1 VTAGELIAK
10 AAACKKCGKEHQY
23 HWIGER
29 RASWMSL
36 EDGHNYDPV
45 LDTGGVA
52 MLRYL
57 ATGQYENPWTPK
69 DPPKGGTAASGDC
82 LAVSRVCPE
91 RDQLLSAGPGT
102 GDEGGAAAPL
112 APARA
117 CKTQLARYGAE
128 PQAVPPDSGS
138 PIRGVMFFRK
148 VLSVAALSALAGC
161 GSSVVTSSP
170 ATSAPEV
177 STSSTLPPVT
187 GLHRVHDPGQVTGTI
202 TGTCHVRGQLPDPGC
217 TPGAIDPAVTQADI
231 GTTICVS
238 GYTKTV
244 RPPEAQT
251 EAFKFHV
258 AYPAYGIPA
267 GGKTELDHLVSL
279 ELGGANDAS
288 NLWPETPPV
297 PNPKDS
303 VENALHA
310 AVCAHKVTLAAAQLA
325 IARNWMTAE
334 TVLGLSA

>member
-1 VTAGELIAK
+1 
-10 AAACKKCGKEHQY
+10 
-23 HWIGER
+23 
-29 RASWMSL
+29 
-36 EDGHNYDPV
+36 
-45 LDTGGVA
+45 
-52 MLRYL
+52 
-57 ATGQYENPWTPK
+57 
-69 DPPKGGTAASGDC
+69 
-82 LAVSRVCPE
+82 
-91 RDQLLSAGPGT
+91 
-102 GDEGGAAAPL
+102 
-112 APARA
+112 
-117 CKTQLARYGAE
+117 
-128 PQAVPPDSGS
+128 
-138 PIRGVMFFRK
+138 MFFRK
-148 VLSVAALSALAGC
+148 VLSVAALGALAGC
-161 GSSVVTSSP
+161 GSVAVSSP
-170 ATSAPEV
+170 GSTTSAVTSAPETTAV
-177 STSSTLPPVT
+177 PSSSAASTSSTLPPVA
-187 GLHRVHDPGQVTGTI
+187 GLRRVHDPGQVTGTI

-258 AYPAYGIPA
+258 AYPVYGIPA

-288 NLWPETPPV
+288 NLWPETPPT

-325 IARNWMTAE
+325 IAGNWITAE
-334 TVLGLSA
+334 KVLGLALSSPASAHRAAPRPTHTYAAPVPASCHPVAGSGNCYRPGEFCPKADRGMSGTDAAGAVIVCRDVNGRWRWES